1 MRRAVVAAA
10 LVAAVGAA
18 IVPLA
23 ERVPSPAPVA
33 ARSAA
38 PRPSVMPDA
47 AAIGSL
53 RAVARIGA
61 GQAHTLRTVVRRC
74 RSRAARGACA
84 LVPLEHAAA
93 GAKLSGI
100 VLRAIMERLPAGPCM
115 RAAAR
120 LAGLVGAIGYLAQDG
135 VQSRTWPG
143 YTWGAASASA
153 RVGARVIAVHHG
165 SWPRHCVSLAGLRA

>member
-53 RAVARIGA
+53 RA
-61 GQAHTLRTVVRRC
+61 VVRRC